1 MSCCITGDT
10 QIRGETYRSSNQ
22 TVLLRSLELNM
33 LLSKFPR
40 NSKFKCLN
48 VSSNCSAAI
57 IEPQMQF
64 FTKSVSAAILSL
76 CVERW
81 LLVGGCGCG
90 PRCVQLHCLQPGQ
103 SMRVPGL
110 FSYRCSAEL

>member
-40 NSKFKCLN
+40 NSKFKCLK

-64 FTKSVSAAILSL
+64 FTKAVSAAILSL

-90 PRCVQLHCLQPGQ
+90 PRCVQLRCLQPGQ